1 MPTLREMAFAL
12 FGALRLALMDSS
24 GLGFFDPGAAAA
36 IRSFTAALLVL
47 PAYVVLVLLQLPEE
61 GGTAS
66 WPVFVVVE
74 AIAYVCS
81 WTAYALVMDELSRLS
96 GRSARYPIFLSVYNW
111 SSVVQMMVYLPV
123 FTLSQSGL
131 LPADVG
137 DTVVF
142 AAILMVMVYQW
153 FLTRVAL
160 EVSGV
165 IAAGL
170 VLVDFLL
177 SVLISHSADSML

>member
-1 MPTLREMAFAL
+1 
-12 FGALRLALMDSS
+12 
-24 GLGFFDPGAAAA
+24 
-36 IRSFTAALLVL
+36 
-47 PAYVVLVLLQLPEE
+47 
-61 GGTAS
+61 
-66 WPVFVVVE
+66 
-74 AIAYVCS
+74 
-81 WTAYALVMDELSRLS
+81 MDELSRLI